1 MQLHANPLSTAAFK
15 VIALV
20 HELGLP
26 VTLVPVEMM
35 KGEHKSPA
43 FLAKNPNGK
52 VPVLEDDDGFC
63 VWESNA
69 ILCYLAALKP
79 GSGLL
84 PTNARGTAQVQQWLQ
99 WQATTLSPSTLE
111 VMMETVYAKMMGR
124 VKDEAKC
131 AAGLE
136 KVRRDLGVL
145 EGALAQREFICGPL
159 TIADFS
165 LVSSLMLRAPMG
177 LELDAFPRVKTWVA
191 RMEARESMRKAMP
204 AL

>member
-1 MQLHANPLSTAAFK
+1 MKLHANPLSTAAFK

-20 HELGLP
+20 HELALP
-26 VTLVPVEMM
+26 VTLVPVDMM

-69 ILCYLAALKP
+69 ILCYLVAQKP
-79 GSGLL
+79 GSGLM
-84 PTNARGTAQVQQWLQ
+84 PTDARGIAQVQQWLQ
-99 WQATTLSPSTLE
+99 WQATTFSPSTLE
-111 VMMETVYAKMMGR
+111 VMMETVYVKMMGR
-124 VKDEAKC
+124 VKDEAKYQ
-131 AAGLE
+131 AGLE

-145 EGALAQREFICGPL
+145 EGALAQREFLCGPL

-165 LVSSLMLRAPMG
+165 LVSSLLLRAPMG
-177 LELDAFPRVKTWVA
+177 LDLEAFPRVKTWVA
-191 RMEARESMRKAMP
+191 RMEARESLRKAMP